1 MSKYILFGNYNKN
14 YKFILY
20 AILFSL
26 LNNFLTE
33 INYYSAFKS
42 LRLFPTD
49 EQKKF
54 SQHSY
59 IHKMFSYFGIFILS
73 IAFYFYEKKSEKPKE
88 ITIKTPKNSFSELI
102 YDSNSNASQIY
113 KTSLSIILFILSLL
127 IILDHVI
134 DKYNCTLSHL
144 DFWMLELIII
154 SILNVKLTKNQIYKH
169 HIFVFYLN
177 IFPILFKIVTIYLAY
192 DDDTKKKDNKFED
205 EKNNLRYIY
214 LVYWYAIPIGIF
226 MYLIFITLRAYVY
239 IKIKWFI
246 DIKFISVNKLLI
258 IYGFMGTLFYLI
270 VCIISTLKE
279 CNEDSKKNI
288 YDYICSIYKNEIK
301 DNNIV
306 VTKKYLESF
315 SVYGDNAEDFWDVL
329 VEIIVIII
337 GMITTFFYRYNF
349 MMIIK
354 NLTPAHII
362 FLSPIYFFIFKIVL
376 VFGNLIIRIFDKG
389 TLMNNY
395 TVESIKEIFALD
407 ILGDVFS
414 FIGFLIYLEIIELNF
429 CNLNFNL
436 RKNITQRGVDE
447 TISFIDNDNGDL
459 NESLN
464 EEIERNESEKEN
476 NNKSLNLVSIK
487 K

>member
-1 MSKYILFGNYNKN
+1 MSKYVLFGNYNKN

-26 LNNFLTE
+26 LNNLLTE

-73 IAFYFYEKKSEKPKE
+73 IFFYFYEIKSEKPKE
-88 ITIKTPKNSFSELI
+88 IIIKSPKNSFSELI

-113 KTSLSIILFILSLL
+113 KTSLSFILFILSLL

-144 DFWMLELIII
+144 DFWMFELIII
-154 SILNVKLTKNQIYKH
+154 SILNVKLTKHQIYKH

-177 IFPILFKIVTIYLAY
+177 IFPILFKIITIYLAY
-192 DDDTKKKDNKFED
+192 YDDSENKDNKFVD
-205 EKNNLRYIY
+205 EKDNLRYIY

-258 IYGFMGTLFYLI
+258 IYGFIGALFYLI
-270 VCIISTLKE
+270 ICTLSTLKE
-279 CNEDSKKNI
+279 CNEDSKTNI
-288 YDYICSIYKNEIK
+288 YDYICNIYKIESK
-301 DNNIV
+301 DKLQ
-306 VTKKYLESF
+306 KKYLESF
-315 SVYGDNAEDFWDVL
+315 SVYADNAEDFWDVL
-329 VEIIVIII
+329 VEIIVIIF

-354 NLTPAHII
+354 YLTSAHII

-376 VFGNLIIRIFDKG
+376 LIGNLIILIFDKG
-389 TLMNNY
+389 DLMKND
-395 TVESIKEIFALD
+395 TVKSVKVIFALD
-407 ILGDVFS
+407 MLGDIFS
-414 FIGFLIYLEIIELNF
+414 FIGFLIFLEIIELNF

-436 RKNITQRGVDE
+436 RKNITRRGIDE
-447 TISFIDNDNGDL
+447 TISFIDNENSEL

-464 EEIERNESEKEN
+464 EEIERNDSEREN
-476 NNKSLNLVSIK
+476 NNKLLNLVSIK
-487 K
+487 E